1 MKQEIYC
8 GFDTAEF
15 NRIRDALDCTG
26 IKHTHKITD
35 LTMPSCLMDITA
47 GARTAPKSG
56 SAQSAAAR
64 QYYVYVDG
72 GDYENAVGI
81 LRK

>member
-1 MKQEIYC
+1 MKKEIYC

-15 NRIRDALDCTG
+15 NRIRDALDCAG

-35 LTMPSCLMDITA
+35 FTMPSCLMDITA

-56 SAQSAAAR
+56 SAQAAAMR

-72 GDYENAVGI
+72 SDYEKAADI